1 MDGANII
8 YQSFRPK
15 ISIYASSKDF
25 ITGTNPTYVFSD
37 TSERVLQSYNFSY
50 SRNNLAGSF
59 SLTFFPDA
67 AAAGKSRI
75 FDNVHTMDIVTISEF
90 DRVVFVGIVK
100 TKKYVTQVNES
111 GAIRRLSISGIAAT
125 GLLSLFYINLDTSA
139 CALTEQYKTQ
149 ESLRT
154 ALTLE
159 NAGADK
165 PVGDIVQNI
174 WKCFLEISSQ
184 LGTPKIAE
192 YINDIMG
199 AGTSFFLFDNSTFH
213 YPLGCVFDGERTQD
227 FFSLVDK
234 LIPEPIYEKLPYIEN
249 GTMKVKIRQC
259 PFDADKWSGITPI
272 AIDNRWVKNFDVTQS
287 DSEVYTV
294 FYAYLDGYPIAE
306 EKALRLS
313 TIKDKAIDT
322 ILQITDKFKI
332 YGYRPL
338 IAHFIGYGMKD
349 GEQDSNTA
357 SSMAAMSKR
366 LKNWYENLPDM
377 LSGNITLALV
387 DIGRQPPMPG
397 DIVSFLKGQF
407 YVEGVTHSWNYGAG
421 GEVNISVSR
430 GGIYKNGVF
439 SKYEGITDKIAAFE
453 EKQQSISIEDIKSFH
468 ALNRGGL

>member
-25 ITGTNPTYVFSD
+25 ITDNPTYVFSD

-59 SLTFFPDA
+59 SLTFFPETDTV
-67 AAAGKSRI
+67 GKAKI
-75 FDNVHTMDIVTISEF
+75 FDNVHTMDIVKISEF
-90 DRVVFVGIVK
+90 NRIVFVGIVK
-100 TKKYVTQVNES
+100 SKKYVTQVNES
-111 GAIRRLSISGIAAT
+111 GAIRRLSINGIAAT

-139 CALTEQYKTQ
+139 CALTQQYKTQ

-165 PVGDIVQNI
+165 PVSDIVQNI

-199 AGTSFFLFDNSTFH
+199 AGTSFFLFDDSKFH

-234 LIPEPIYEKLPYIEN
+234 LIPEPIYEKVPCIEN
-249 GTMKVKIRQC
+249 GKMKVKIRQC
-259 PFDADKWSGITPI
+259 PFDADTWSRIKPI
-272 AIDNRWVKNFDVTQS
+272 VINKGLVKDFEVTQS

-294 FYAYLDGYPIAE
+294 FYAYLDGYPISE

-313 TIKDKAIDT
+313 TIKDTAIDT
-322 ILQITDKFKI
+322 TLQQSDKFKL

-338 IAHFIGYGMKD
+338 MAHFIGYGTKD
-349 GEQDSNTA
+349 GESDSNTA
-357 SSMAAMSKR
+357 SAIESMSKK
-366 LKNWYENLPDM
+366 LKAWYENLPDM
-377 LSGNITLALV
+377 LSGNITMPLT
-387 DIGRQPPMPG
+387 DMGINPPMPG
-397 DIVSFLKGQF
+397 DIVSFLKGSF

-430 GGIYKNGVF
+430 GGIYKNGKF
-439 SKYEGITDKIAAFE
+439 SKYDGITDKIAAFE
-453 EKQQSISIEDIKSFH
+453 EKNE
-468 ALNRGGL
+468 

>member
-1 MDGANII
+1 MNGANII
-8 YQSFRPK
+8 YQSFRPE
-15 ISIYASSKDF
+15 ISIYASSKNF
-25 ITGTNPTYVFSD
+25 TTKIPTYTFS
-37 TSERVLQSYNFSY
+37 TTGERVLQSYSFSY

-67 AAAGKSRI
+67 DAAVKSRI
-75 FDNVHTMDIVTISEF
+75 FDNVHTMDIVEISEF
-90 DRVVFVGIVK
+90 DRVVFVGVI
-100 TKKYVTQVNES
+100 KKKRYITQVNES

-322 ILQITDKFKI
+322 TLQITDKFKI

>member
-1 MDGANII
+1 MNGTNII
-8 YQSFRPK
+8 YQSFRPDVRIYPSLNTFKNK
-15 ISIYASSKDF
+15 ILH
-25 ITGTNPTYVFSD
+25 TYNFSD
-37 TSERVLQSYNFSY
+37 TGERVLQSYSFSY

-59 SLTFFPDA
+59 SLTFFPEAD
-67 AAAGKSRI
+67 AAGKSRI
-75 FDNVHTMDIVTISEF
+75 FDNVHTMDIVEISEF
-90 DRVVFVGIVK
+90 GRVVFVGVIK
-100 TKKYVTQVNES
+100 TKKYITQVNES

-139 CALTEQYKTQ
+139 CALTKQYKTQ

-154 ALTLE
+154 ALTLD

-165 PVGDIVQNI
+165 PVSDIVQNI

-192 YINDIMG
+192 YINAIMG
-199 AGTSFFLFDNSTFH
+199 AKTSFFLFDDSKFH

-234 LIPEPIYEKLPYIEN
+234 LIPEPIYEKLPCIED
-249 GTMKVKIRQC
+249 GKMKVKIRQC

-272 AIDNRWVKNFDVTQS
+272 EIDKRFVKSFEVTQS

-313 TIKDKAIDT
+313 TIKEDAIDT
-322 ILQITDKFKI
+322 TLQSTDKFKI

-338 IAHFIGYGMKD
+338 MAHFIGYGTKD
-349 GEQDSNTA
+349 GESDSNTA
-357 SSMAAMSKR
+357 SAIEAMSKK
-366 LKNWYENLPDM
+366 LKAWYENLPDM
-377 LSGNITLALV
+377 LSGNITMPLT
-387 DIGRQPPMPG
+387 DMGINPPMPG

-421 GEVNISVSR
+421 GEINISVSR
-430 GGIYKNGVF
+430 GGIYKNGIF
-439 SKYEGITDKIAAFE
+439 SKYEGITDKIVAFE
-453 EKQQSISIEDIKSFH
+453 EK
-468 ALNRGGL
+468 N

>member
-1 MDGANII
+1 MNGANII
-8 YQSFRPK
+8 YQSFRPDVRIYPSLNTFKNK
-15 ISIYASSKDF
+15 ILH
-25 ITGTNPTYVFSD
+25 TYNFSD
-37 TSERVLQSYNFSY
+37 TGERVLQSYSFSY

-59 SLTFFPDA
+59 SLTFFPEAD
-67 AAAGKSRI
+67 AAGKSRI
-75 FDNVHTMDIVTISEF
+75 FDNVHTMDIVEISEF
-90 DRVVFVGIVK
+90 GRVVFVGVIK
-100 TKKYVTQVNES
+100 TKKYITQVNES

-139 CALTEQYKTQ
+139 CALTKQYKTQ

-154 ALTLE
+154 ALTLD

-165 PVGDIVQNI
+165 PVSDIVQNI

-199 AGTSFFLFDNSTFH
+199 AGTSFFSM
-213 YPLGCVFDGERTQD
+213 
-227 FFSLVDK
+227 VDK
-234 LIPEPIYEKLPYIEN
+234 LIPEPIYEKLSCIED
-249 GTMKVKIRQC
+249 GKMKVKIRQC

-272 AIDNRWVKNFDVTQS
+272 EIDKRFVKSFEVTQS

-313 TIKDKAIDT
+313 TIKEDAIDT
-322 ILQITDKFKI
+322 TLQSSDKFRI

-338 IAHFIGYGMKD
+338 MAHFIGYGTKD
-349 GEQDSNTA
+349 GTTNA
-357 SSMAAMSKR
+357 MKAMSEK
-366 LKNWYENLPDM
+366 LKSWYEHLPDM
-377 LSGNITLALV
+377 LSGNITMPLT
-387 DIGRQPPMPG
+387 DMGKEPPMPG

-421 GEVNISVSR
+421 GEINISVSR
-430 GGIYKNGVF
+430 GGIYKNGIF
-439 SKYEGITDKIAAFE
+439 SKYEGITDKIVAFE
-453 EKQQSISIEDIKSFH
+453 EK
-468 ALNRGGL
+468 N

>member
-1 MDGANII
+1 MNGTNII
-8 YQSFRPK
+8 YQSFRPDVR
-15 ISIYASSKDF
+15 IYPSLNTFKNN
-25 ITGTNPTYVFSD
+25 ILHTYNFSD
-37 TSERVLQSYNFSY
+37 TGERVLQSYSFSY

-67 AAAGKSRI
+67 DAAGKSRI
-75 FDNVHTMDIVTISEF
+75 FDNVHTMDIVEISEF
-90 DRVVFVGIVK
+90 GRVVFVGIVK

-139 CALTEQYKTQ
+139 CALTKQYKTQ

-154 ALTLE
+154 ALTLD

-165 PVGDIVQNI
+165 PVSDIVQNI

-199 AGTSFFLFDNSTFH
+199 AGTSFFLFDDSTFH

-234 LIPEPIYEKLPYIEN
+234 LIPEPIYEKLPCIED
-249 GTMKVKIRQC
+249 GKMKVKIRQC
-259 PFDADKWSGITPI
+259 PFDADKWSGIKPI
-272 AIDNRWVKNFDVTQS
+272 EIDKRFVKSFEVTQS

-313 TIKDKAIDT
+313 TIKEEAIDT
-322 ILQITDKFKI
+322 TLQSSDKFRL

-338 IAHFIGYGMKD
+338 IAHFIGYGTKD
-349 GEQDSNTA
+349 GETDDSTTNA
-357 SSMAAMSKR
+357 MKAMSEK
-366 LKNWYENLPDM
+366 LKNWYEHLPDM
-377 LSGNITLALV
+377 LSGNITMPLT
-387 DIGRQPPMPG
+387 DMGKEPPMPG
-397 DIVSFLKGQF
+397 NIVSFLKGQF

-421 GEVNISVSR
+421 GEINISVSR
-430 GGIYKNGVF
+430 GGIYKNGIF
-439 SKYEGITDKIAAFE
+439 SKYEGITDKIVAFE
-453 EKQQSISIEDIKSFH
+453 EK
-468 ALNRGGL
+468 N